1 MTKYE
6 ELQEHLKTNQNV
18 WLVTGVAGFIGS
30 NLLEKLLILN
40 QKVIGLDNFDT
51 GYRHNI
57 NKALEDAAAVANK
70 SITELKQNFTFVEG
84 DIRNKEDCQ
93 RACFGVDYVLHQ
105 AALGSVP
112 RSIEDPI
119 QTNMANIDGFL
130 NMLVAA
136 KDQSVRR
143 FVYAASSATYGN
155 HPGLPKFED
164 EIGDPLSPYAV
175 TKVVNELYASVFAK
189 TYGFKAIGLRYFNI
203 FGKRQDPNG
212 AYAAVIPKWISNI
225 LNKEVIFINGDGETS
240 RDFCYISNAVQMNLL
255 AASTVNDDAIDQ
267 IYNVALN
274 DRTSLNK
281 LHKMIEK
288 GLFERTVG
296 LVRKPPIYRDFRIGD
311 VMHSQANI
319 DKAQNLLNYQPTY
332 SISKGMDEVLDWYV
346 NNLNS

>member
-1 MTKYE
+1 LTKYE

-136 KDQSVRR
+136 KDQSVR
-143 FVYAASSATYGN
+143 
-155 HPGLPKFED
+155 
-164 EIGDPLSPYAV
+164 
-175 TKVVNELYASVFAK
+175 
-189 TYGFKAIGLRYFNI
+189 
-203 FGKRQDPNG
+203 
-212 AYAAVIPKWISNI
+212 
-225 LNKEVIFINGDGETS
+225 
-240 RDFCYISNAVQMNLL
+240 
-255 AASTVNDDAIDQ
+255 
-267 IYNVALN
+267 
-274 DRTSLNK
+274 
-281 LHKMIEK
+281 
-288 GLFERTVG
+288 
-296 LVRKPPIYRDFRIGD
+296 
-311 VMHSQANI
+311 
-319 DKAQNLLNYQPTY
+319 
-332 SISKGMDEVLDWYV
+332 
-346 NNLNS
+346 